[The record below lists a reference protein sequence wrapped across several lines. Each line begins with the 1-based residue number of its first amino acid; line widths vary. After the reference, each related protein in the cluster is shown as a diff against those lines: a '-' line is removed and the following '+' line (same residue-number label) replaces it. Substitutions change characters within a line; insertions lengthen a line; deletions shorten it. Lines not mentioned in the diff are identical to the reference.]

1 MRKILSW
8 IFAAILFCG
17 TTATFT
23 SCSSD
28 DDIIKDDI
36 EKFEPIPT
44 TSVITSTK
52 RDDEKKLTIINFNYP
67 STDPNGNPVMLSA
80 SIIIGDEV
88 QPNDADNT
96 DNAAEK
102 AAKGFLIY
110 NHFTVYEAS
119 ECPTKGDTKFPEM
132 VAGSGLIAVAADYY
146 GFGNTEDKPQAYCM
160 PSTNARASVDAL
172 LQAKILLANMGYSW
186 GTALFNIGYSQ
197 GAQTAMGVVRLL
209 TEEYPDIKLNY
220 TVAGGGPYDISETYR
235 ILLSTEQT
243 EMPSTVIGTVLA
255 YNHFLNM
262 GISCKQMFKEPLLS
276 NVDEWVLSKKYTR
289 EQIDKKVATQTV
301 SEFLSDE
308 LCDLNT
314 DISKRFI
321 NEFQKENLCT
331 GWSPRSNEKI
341 FLLHQKNDATV
352 PIENTKKMVQFLKE
366 KGVNVEFYYND
377 AIIDKSLGAHENGA
391 IPFAIMAVTKIC
403 SELNISPWI
412 DITKV
417 KF

>member
-1 MRKILSW
+1 
-8 IFAAILFCG
+8 
-17 TTATFT
+17 
-23 SCSSD
+23 
-28 DDIIKDDI
+28 
-36 EKFEPIPT
+36 
-44 TSVITSTK
+44 
-52 RDDEKKLTIINFNYP
+52 
-67 STDPNGNPVMLSA
+67 
-80 SIIIGDEV
+80 
-88 QPNDADNT
+88 
-96 DNAAEK
+96 
-102 AAKGFLIY
+102 
-110 NHFTVYEAS
+110 
-119 ECPTKGDTKFPEM
+119 
-132 VAGSGLIAVAADYY
+132 
-146 GFGNTEDKPQAYCM
+146 
-160 PSTNARASVDAL
+160 
-172 LQAKILLANMGYSW
+172 
-186 GTALFNIGYSQ
+186 
-197 GAQTAMGVVRLL
+197 
-209 TEEYPDIKLNY
+209 
-220 TVAGGGPYDISETYR
+220 
-235 ILLSTEQT
+235 
-243 EMPSTVIGTVLA
+243 
-255 YNHFLNM
+255 
-262 GISCKQMFKEPLLS
+262 MFKEPLLS

-289 EQIDKKVATQTV
+289 EQIDEKVATQTV